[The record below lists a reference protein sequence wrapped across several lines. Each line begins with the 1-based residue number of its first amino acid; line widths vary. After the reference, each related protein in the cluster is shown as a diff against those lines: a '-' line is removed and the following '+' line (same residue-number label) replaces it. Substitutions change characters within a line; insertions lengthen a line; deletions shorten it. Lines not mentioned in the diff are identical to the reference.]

1 MTIRTRASGNML
13 HNSVVFLKMP
23 LYLVSNDRSGFLGGC
38 MDLFV
43 VLMMTRVLARKMK
56 LKRDR

>member
-13 HNSVVFLKMP
+13 HNSVVFLKIP

-43 VLMMTRVLARKMK
+43 VLMMRGVPAKIIK
-56 LKRDR
+56 LKKG